1 VADISVSGSDRVSG
15 GDPSF
20 HVEVRDGTSRTAH
33 DVTVPTDL
41 AARLGWEGGSEEL
54 VRASFEFLLE
64 REPAGSILRRFS
76 LDVIGDYFPEY
87 LSVMRLRPHGPTG

>member
-1 VADISVSGSDRVSG
+1 VADIDVAAVGAGGD

-20 HVEVRDGTSRTAH
+20 RVEVRVGPTTTAH
-33 DVTVPTDL
+33 DVAVPPDL
-41 AARLGWEGGSEEL
+41 VERIGWEGGNEEL
-54 VRASFEFLLE
+54 VRTSFEFLLA

-87 LSVMRLRPHGPTG
+87 VAEMRRRARAV